1 MQQSKNALER
11 LSMLAQ
17 IDLGAAATIITGES
31 LWSKQREIARAVSK
45 PRSKTVVPSTNA
57 SGKQLRATEPVLTEH
72 GWREVRTLQVGDRIY
87 SQDGTLTAVTGVYPQ
102 GRQRMYRFHLDNKIT
117 VDSGGPHLWAVD
129 AYAHT
134 PGDGP
139 RYTKQRK
146 VMSTDEIVERY
157 GGLGHKPNPQ
167 RRVSLPMVMPIQFP
181 SKNTPLDPYTLGL
194 LLGDGCLTQST
205 PVLTTADPE
214 VLAYLPYPISKRSAK
229 YEYGVLGIFDVVR
242 DLGIS
247 GHLAQDKF
255 VPELYLWNDV
265 ETRLAVLQ
273 GLMDAD
279 GGISGA
285 GTEFNTTSQKL
296 ADNVRFLVQSL
307 GGRCSITERTTSYN
321 YMGSKKQGRLAYRM
335 HITIPTCP
343 FRIARKVTEWHRFD
357 TMRRKT
363 KAYTI
368 QWVEE
373 VAADEAVCISVDH
386 PSSLYVIG
394 NFIVTHNT
402 WLAARIAAAFYR
414 AYTPGVPCVACGGP
428 CRGSKVLTTSSKE
441 EHLKLNLWGEIATV
455 RAKAAARGTPLDGR
469 YLEGDLRIEES
480 SSNHYITG
488 QTANSPE
495 ALQGMHA
502 AHKLIIG
509 DEATAVSDDVKLA
522 ITRLLAT
529 ADSRLLLIY
538 NPTTPDTYPSILARS
553 ERVEVIRITAF
564 DTPHFTGEPVPDGA
578 NLITPEFLEDLK
590 AQGMGPGTFEWQ
602 TSIEA
607 RDWDLGED
615 VLITPPW
622 YDECSTQQPPVL
634 GHATVQIGVDIASY
648 GSDECTIAVREGDQL
663 VEMQA
668 FPSMRPDIL
677 FQTHVTRLAE
687 KWRPNVLVFD
697 GDGVGAGAIGEAE
710 NLAKHM
716 APGGKVIPFRGGVG
730 AGKKFANARSAQW
743 WRLRQAFETGAI
755 TVHVDDPTLRTQM
768 TNLRYRVNTKG
779 KLQIETKAE
788 MKKRGIGS
796 PDRGDAVMY
805 AFAFADDITFSSK
818 KRGVAEQLG
827 VSDRSEAAM
836 WRRDLSG
843 YSKRKKLKEINPV
856 FGISD
861 DY

>member
-1 MQQSKNALER
+1 
-11 LSMLAQ
+11 MLAQ
-17 IDLGAAATIITGES
+17 IDLGAAAAIITGET
-31 LWSKQREIARAVSK
+31 LWTKQREIAAAVSI
-45 PRSKTVVPSTNA
+45 PRSKTVVPSCNA
-57 SGKQLRATEPVLTEH
+57 SGKQLRATEPVLTEY
-72 GWREVRTLQVGDRIY
+72 GWREIQSLKVGDRIY
-87 SQDGTLTAVTGVYPQ
+87 SQDGTLTNVTGVYPQ
-102 GRQRMYRFHLDNKIT
+102 GKQPLYRFHLDNGMT

-129 AYAHT
+129 GYEHI
-134 PGDGP
+134 PGSGAQ
-139 RYTKQRK
+139 YTKQRS
-146 VMSTDEIVERY
+146 VVTTDEIVARY
-157 GGLGHKPNPQ
+157 GGLNVIPLIRN
-167 RRVSLPMVMPIQFP
+167 RVSLPMVEPIQFP
-181 SKNTPLDPYTLGL
+181 HVPVSYDAYELGR
-194 LLGDGCLTQST
+194 LLGVD
-205 PVLTTADPE
+205 
-214 VLAYLPYPISKRSAK
+214 LAHAP
-229 YEYGVLGIFDVVR
+229 
-242 DLGIS
+242 
-247 GHLAQDKF
+247 F
-255 VPELYLWNDV
+255 VPDVYLWNDV
-265 ETRLAVLQ
+265 DTRLATLQ
-273 GLMDAD
+273 GLMDV
-279 GGISGA
+279 A
-285 GTEFNTTSQKL
+285 GEVTSTGTAIGTVSLKL
-296 ADNVRFLVQSL
+296 AEHVRFLVQSL
-307 GGRCSITERTTSYN
+307 GGRCSTL
-321 YMGSKKQGRLAYRM
+321 GRFADSRDSGPTYFM
-335 HITIPTCP
+335 NISIPMCP
-343 FRIARKVTEWHRFD
+343 FRDPEKVAAWQRQRYNATSA
-357 TMRRKT
+357 
-363 KAYTI
+363 AYTI

-373 VAADEAVCISVDH
+373 IEAAEAVCISVDH
-386 PSSLYVIG
+386 PSRLYVID

-402 WLAARIAAAFYR
+402 FLAARIAAAFYR
-414 AYTPGVPCVACGGP
+414 AYTPGVPCVTCEGP
-428 CRGSKVLTTSSKE
+428 CRGSKVITTSSKE
-441 EHLKLNLWGEIATV
+441 EHLKLNLWGELAVV
-455 RAKAAARGTPLDGR
+455 RNKAAERGVPLAGR
-469 YLEGDLRIEES
+469 YLEGDMRIEES

-488 QTANSPE
+488 QTANSAE
-495 ALQGMHA
+495 SLQGAHA

-509 DEATAVSDDVKLA
+509 DEATSVSDDVKLA

-529 ADSRLLLIY
+529 ADARLLLIY

-553 ERVEVIRITAF
+553 ERVKVIRITAF
-564 DTPHFTGEPVPDGA
+564 DTPIFTGEDVPPGA
-578 NLITPEFLEDLK
+578 NLITPEFIEDLK
-590 AQGMGPGTFEWQ
+590 AQGMGPGTFEYV